1 MPPVKKKQEET
12 SAITTVGS
20 DATQGEFTP
29 TEPGVVEKKEE
40 KQSLPLIIEFEQSL
54 LRLGIDLATGMYDKT
69 RFPSAQEVAGL
80 DALCK
85 LYGTLKGYNATR

>member
-1 MPPVKKKQEET
+1 M
-12 SAITTVGS
+12 
-20 DATQGEFTP
+20 
-29 TEPGVVEKKEE
+29 EPGVVEKKEE

-69 RFPSAQEVAGL
+69 RFPSTQEVAGL

-85 LYGTLKGYNATR
+85 LYGTLKGYHGN